1 MTGTQ
6 KYAALFILVA
16 LSLGLLLHS
25 LGRYRWYR
33 AFVEVQYSANNLWT
47 DTVNT
52 TISVADKVEKID
64 INRADVHTLI
74 TLPGIGR
81 ETALRIVEYRAKIG
95 GYGSVEELI
104 QVYGIGPKKLEKIR
118 NYVTI
123 E

>member
-33 AFVEVQYSANNLWT
+33 TFVEVQNSVKNIPA
-47 DTVNT
+47 DTVNGA
-52 TISVADKVEKID
+52 SSLADKVEKID
-64 INRADVHTLI
+64 INRADIGTL
-74 TLPGIGR
+74 TLLPGIGR
-81 ETALRIVEYRAKIG
+81 ETALRIVEYRAETG
-95 GYGSVEELI
+95 GYRNVEELI
-104 QVYGIGPKKLEKIR
+104 NVSGIGPKKLEKIKK
-118 NYVTI
+118 YVTI

>member
-33 AFVEVQYSANNLWT
+33 TFVEVQNSVRNIPA
-47 DTVNT
+47 DTVNGA
-52 TISVADKVEKID
+52 SSLVDKVEKID
-64 INRADVHTLI
+64 INRADIGTL
-74 TLPGIGR
+74 TLLPGIGR
-81 ETALRIVEYRAKIG
+81 ETALRIVEYRAETG
-95 GYGSVEELI
+95 GYRNVEELI
-104 QVYGIGPKKLEKIR
+104 NVSGIGPKKLEKIKK
-118 NYVTI
+118 YVTI